1 MTPRN
6 NSRKWKLAVK
16 ILLACLL
23 VLDGALIFA
32 NVRIAGEAPQS
43 QAQERNRLAQKEKLL
58 AADVAKGQAVEKHL
72 PDVGKECDA
81 FYQRN
86 LLPES
91 SGYSTVISDLGQM
104 GKDAGVQISG
114 STGYRETAVKDRG
127 LTEVQISAAVQ
138 GDYQS
143 LIRFINSLEH
153 SPRFYVLDG
162 LTLASETSGAIK
174 LNVTLRTYFRI

>member
-1 MTPRN
+1 MTPGN

-16 ILLACLL
+16 IALACLL
-23 VLDGALIFA
+23 VLDGALVFA
-32 NVRIAGEAPQS
+32 NLRIASEAPQS
-43 QAQERNRLAQKEKLL
+43 QAQERNRLAQKEKSL

-104 GKDAGVQISG
+104 GKEAGVQISG
-114 STGYRETAVKDRG
+114 TGYHEAAVKDRG
-127 LTEVQISAAVQ
+127 LNEVQMSAAVQ

-162 LTLASETSGAIK
+162 LTLTSETSGVIK
-174 LNVTLRTYFRI
+174 LSLTLRTYLRI

>member
-16 ILLACLL
+16 IALACLL

-58 AADVAKGQAVEKHL
+58 ATDVAKGQAVEKHL

-81 FYQRN
+81 FYRSN

-114 STGYRETAVKDRG
+114 TGYHETAVKDRG
-127 LTEVQISAAVQ
+127 LSEVQISAAVQ

>member
-6 NSRKWKLAVK
+6 NSRKWKLGVK
-16 ILLACLL
+16 IALACLL

-32 NVRIAGEAPQS
+32 NIRIASAAPQS

-72 PDVGKECDA
+72 PDVGKECNV
-81 FYQRN
+81 FYQRS

-114 STGYRETAVKDRG
+114 TGYHETAVKDRG
-127 LTEVQISAAVQ
+127 LSEVQISAAVQ

-143 LIRFINSLEH
+143 VIRFINSLEH

-162 LTLASETSGAIK
+162 LALASETSGAIK

>member
-1 MTPRN
+1 MTPGN

-16 ILLACLL
+16 IALACLL

-32 NVRIAGEAPQS
+32 NLRIASEAPQS

-58 AADVAKGQAVEKHL
+58 AADVARGQAVEKHL

-104 GKDAGVQISG
+104 GKEAGVQISG
-114 STGYRETAVKDRG
+114 TGYHEAAVKDRG
-127 LTEVQISAAVQ
+127 LNEVQMSAAVQ

-162 LTLASETSGAIK
+162 LTLTSETSGAIK
-174 LNVTLRTYFRI
+174 LSLTLRTYLRI

>member
-1 MTPRN
+1 M
-6 NSRKWKLAVK
+6 K
-16 ILLACLL
+16 IALACLL
-23 VLDGALIFA
+23 VLDATLIFA
-32 NVRIAGEAPQS
+32 NVRIAKEAPQS
-43 QAQERNRLAQKEKLL
+43 QAQERNRLAEKEKLL
-58 AADVAKGQAVEKHL
+58 AADVARGRAVEKHL

-86 LLPES
+86 LLPAS
-91 SGYSTVISDLGQM
+91 TGYSTVISDLGQV
-104 GKDAGVQISG
+104 GKDAGVQISA
-114 STGYRETAVKDRG
+114 TGYHETTLKDRG

-143 LIRFINSLEH
+143 VIRLINSLEH

-174 LNVTLRTYFRI
+174 LNLTLRTYFRI

>member
-16 ILLACLL
+16 IALACLL

-86 LLPES
+86 LLPKT

-104 GKDAGVQISG
+104 GKEAGVQISG
-114 STGYRETAVKDRG
+114 TGYHEAAVKDRG
-127 LTEVQISAAVQ
+127 LSEVQISAAVQ

-162 LTLASETSGAIK
+162 LTLASETSGAVK

>member
-16 ILLACLL
+16 IALACLL

-32 NVRIAGEAPQS
+32 NVRIAGEAPES
-43 QAQERNRLAQKEKLL
+43 QAQERGRLAQKERLL
-58 AADVAKGQAVEKHL
+58 AADIGKGRAVEMHL
-72 PDVGKECDA
+72 PDVAKECDD

-86 LLPES
+86 LLPAS

-104 GKDAGVQISG
+104 GKDAGVQISD
-114 STGYRETAVKDRG
+114 TGYHETTVKDRG
-127 LTEVQISAAVQ
+127 LTEVQISTAVQ

-162 LTLASETSGAIK
+162 LTLGSETSGAIK
-174 LNVTLRTYFRI
+174 LNVTLRTYLRT